1 MSNKISIR
9 FFNDKEV
16 RAIWDE
22 ENSKW
27 WFSVLD
33 VVGVLNTQDDYEK
46 NRNYWKYLK
55 AKLKKTLPELVSDT
69 TQLKLT
75 AADGKKYKSDVMDY
89 SQVIELASYFTEY
102 KANRIWPRVFDRK
115 LGKQP
120 QVATFTYSD
129 ETVDAKSKTK
139 AYALFESSLLDSIEV
154 GTVNGLKQIH
164 GYLFGGLY
172 DFAGKIRTVNISKG
186 GFKFAAAEFLPETLD
201 QIEKMS
207 EDSFDQ
213 IIDKYVEMNVA
224 HPFRE
229 GNGRTTRIWLD
240 LILKRSLKKCVDW
253 SQINKKDYLEAM
265 EQSVLDSTKIKFL
278 IQNALTDKIN
288 DREMFM
294 KGIDYSYYYEEAE

>member
-69 TQLKLT
+69 TQLKVT

-89 SQVIELASYFTEY
+89 NQVIELAKNFPNNKSAPF
-102 KANRIWPRVFDRK
+102 IQW
-115 LGKQP
+115 
-120 QVATFTYSD
+120 FTYSD

-139 AYALFESSLLDSIEV
+139 AYALFESSLLDSIEI

-253 SQINKKDYLEAM
+253 SQINKKEYLAAM
-265 EQSVLDSTKIKFL
+265 EQSVMDSSKIKQL